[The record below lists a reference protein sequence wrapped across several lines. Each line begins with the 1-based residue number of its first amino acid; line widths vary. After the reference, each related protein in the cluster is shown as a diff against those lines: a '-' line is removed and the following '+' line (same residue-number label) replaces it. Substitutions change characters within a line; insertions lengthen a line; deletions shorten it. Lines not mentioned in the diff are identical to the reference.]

1 MWLRLSPQSPDRS
14 ILSLCLSC
22 LLRNISSLVEKI
34 ALKWARLAERPRRNR
49 HRHRRQKQIV
59 TDEKDKPVLD
69 QQTFDTLLEAAY
81 VIQEHQRKV
90 RDAEERMESQSER
103 LRERE
108 QEPAKRTPTTSAPIP
123 ENKAETEKGSRS
135 DADYTLTLA
144 EIVEAQRQIQARHLE
159 LDKAMAVVAE
169 SVARITCATGAGV
182 GILEGKTVHY
192 RARAGAPGLPLGTE
206 IPLATAI
213 CAASVRT
220 GQVIRSDDVNT
231 EVLFDPEPCRERGIL
246 SLVAV
251 PIYHDGDIIG
261 ALEIY
266 FDKIHGYAEQDIHT
280 CQLMAGLVTEAIGR
294 DAESKLK
301 KSMAAERSTMLAA
314 IERLQ
319 PNLAAL
325 AAEDQS
331 AAAIRADVG
340 TSAIAVAKSPCWKCG
355 GTLFAEEQFC
365 GKCGA
370 PRVSDTGPASL
381 QSKVASA
388 WHKQQTSHESL
399 TAENLGAAS
408 HTSEAPRSNDTRNSH
423 DGNIEVAKDNA
434 IIRAPEVSSLPKLE
448 KSAPLL
454 AESLDEGA
462 EEEAR
467 AEYRPSDSSSSQSLP
482 SEAQHDGNE
491 DRGGDENEDHVEER
505 STALTRPQAANEEII
520 WSSAAK
526 AREFL
531 ESLSQTRSP
540 NALGRFWRSRR
551 GDFYLAI
558 AVILMVVVIRWGI
571 WSNHAVSATGSATTS
586 GSTTRHKHSEPD
598 ADLSLLDRM
607 LIGLGL
613 AEAPDEAPE
622 YKGNP
627 DTQVWVDLHTALY
640 YCPGSD
646 LYGKTAKGKLSTQR
660 QAQLDQFEPASR
672 KACD

>member
-1 MWLRLSPQSPDRS
+1 
-14 ILSLCLSC
+14 
-22 LLRNISSLVEKI
+22 
-34 ALKWARLAERPRRNR
+34 
-49 HRHRRQKQIV
+49 V

-69 QQTFDTLLEAAY
+69 QQTFDKLLEAAY

-90 RDAEERMESQSER
+90 RDAEERLESRSER

-108 QEPAKRTPTTSAPIP
+108 QEPAKPVPIP
-123 ENKAETEKGSRS
+123 ESKREPEKTSRS

-169 SVARITCATGAGV
+169 SVARITGATGAGV
-182 GILEGKTVHY
+182 GILEEKTVHY
-192 RARAGAPGLPLGTE
+192 RAGAGAPALPSGSE
-206 IPLATAI
+206 VPLATAI

-325 AAEDQS
+325 AGEDQS
-331 AAAIRADVG
+331 AAAIKTEAV
-340 TSAIAVAKSPCWKCG
+340 TSAAPAAKSACWKCG
-355 GTLFAEEQFC
+355 GTVVAEEQFC

-370 PRVSDTGPASL
+370 PRVSDTEPASL

-388 WHKQQTSHESL
+388 WHKQQTSQDSL
-399 TAENLGAAS
+399 PGPHLSAATP
-408 HTSEAPRSNDTRNSH
+408 TSAVSPTNEAPRRPLEPDDTHQSDDVGEE
-423 DGNIEVAKDNA
+423 DGVGVHWPQA
-434 IIRAPEVSSLPKLE
+434 SSLPELE
-448 KSAPLL
+448 ESSSLL
-454 AESLDEGA
+454 AKSPEAS
-462 EEEAR
+462 EEEETVAVSR
-467 AEYRPSDSSSSQSLP
+467 SSKSQSVESP
-482 SEAQHDGNE
+482 SSGSKLNKNDDQEE
-491 DRGGDENEDHVEER
+491 DDVEER
-505 STALTRPQAANEEII
+505 STALVRSRSEDDEIV

-531 ESLSQTRSP
+531 ESLSATRSP
-540 NALGRFWRSRR
+540 NAVGRFWHSRR
-551 GDFYLAI
+551 GDFYLAV
-558 AVILMVVVIRWGI
+558 AVILMVAVIRWGV
-571 WSNHAVSATGSATTS
+571 WSNHAVSATGGGTTVS
-586 GSTTRHKHSEPD
+586 GNAVRHKHQAPD
-598 ADLSLLDRM
+598 ADLPLLDRI

-613 AEAPDEAPE
+613 AEAPEEPE

-646 LYGKTAKGKLSTQR
+646 LYGKTPKGKLSTQR
-660 QAQLDQFEPASR
+660 EAQLDQFEPASR